1 MTSSPEFSGLSGAN
15 LGIMTRNGN
24 SVVRKTSAN
33 LAGNDRLRLQME
45 KQISFINLCGPIS
58 APRVLESGIDSTGKF
73 YFDMEFVSGLDGHRF
88 LERCSP
94 RDLQSFSARLLAHL
108 SSLKILPVIAPPG
121 KQPSLFH
128 SCLHKLVEIHHRD
141 VSLGNELAGIILG
154 KLSTIQ
160 ALRIEKEGFCHG
172 DFTLE
177 NMLIDGQGDVYFVD
191 FLDSTFEHPVQDLVK
206 LSQDIHGGWFRT
218 KGRRLSSA
226 VVAHIQKTIQPAV
239 DRDFPFYSDVRD
251 TLLALNFCRILP
263 YVSNDVQ
270 KEFVLNQIKKF
281 IHYIP

>member
-1 MTSSPEFSGLSGAN
+1 MTSSPELSGLSGAD
-15 LGIMTRNGN
+15 LGIITRNGN
-24 SVVRKTSAN
+24 SFVRKTSAN
-33 LAGNDRLRLQME
+33 LAGNNRLRLQME
-45 KQISFINLCGPIS
+45 KQISFIDLCGPIS
-58 APRVLESGIDSTGKF
+58 APPILEYGIDSTGKF

-94 RDLQSFSARLLAHL
+94 RDLQSFSERLLTHL
-108 SSLKILPVIAPPG
+108 SSLNILPVIGPHG

-128 SCLHKLVEIHHRD
+128 SCLHKLVEIHQGT
-141 VSLGNELAGIILG
+141 VSLGDELAGIMLG

-160 ALRIEKEGFCHG
+160 TLCIEKEGFCHG

-177 NMLIDGQGDVYFVD
+177 NMLIDGQGNVYFVD

-206 LSQDIHGGWFRT
+206 LSQDIHGGWFRA

-226 VVAHIQKTIQPAV
+226 VVAHIQEIIQPAI
-239 DRDFPFYSDVRD
+239 DRDFPYYSDVRD

-263 YVSNDVQ
+263 YVSNKIQ
-270 KEFVLNQIKKF
+270 EEFVLNQIKKF
-281 IHYIP
+281 IHCTP